1 MNGSHTSQR
10 TCWVDKAERSY
21 LPRHSSMSIRG
32 EGHHHHEVAAA
43 VIARQK
49 SSHGGTAVGSKNN
62 NKSWTN
68 VLKCLAIMIS
78 ATSVS
83 NYLLMRDATAQSAAV
98 SDGGGKS
105 PSSSKRSYDELVARN
120 LELETKLRHAE
131 EALQKKSDAVVVVE
145 ERRRHLPSAASSA
158 AISAASSLIPPTIK
172 SSSQSSQLLVK
183 ANSINS
189 YWWPSAEHDGGL
201 LGRIYASQNPID
213 CSSNQTKFFIWQS
226 LRNNQEDTRGLTA
239 FAHAGIS
246 HLFHALTD
254 GDAIVK
260 QKSEA
265 EIDGAYDAAVS
276 SRVLL
281 SDDKLWPMAK
291 GCEHGPET
299 RDCYFEPLSS
309 TCTLKHVNNISDTQ
323 HSFVLSKTN
332 EEYNRSV
339 RTIYSSQR
347 IWYRITENK
356 YSWINLPSGSGSSSN
371 SEKDHSAISIT
382 AAAFAYYFRLRPWL
396 IQEIDARIRQSIP
409 SDLNPDRTVGIPI
422 RRSDKCHGHNIT
434 GSAKGELECPPLSL
448 YLEGL
453 RSFIAF
459 DPNIE
464 NVIVTSEDKLACD
477 EFLELL
483 ATEMPNLRVILN
495 VGDVQQGTGSGSH
508 LESYVEGAV
517 NANVVASALTSLHLH
532 LRARYFVITSKSTWT
547 STIAVMA
554 RVHGF
559 ATGEISVIDIGR
571 NHNTF
576 SSLARSGC
584 V

>member
-1 MNGSHTSQR
+1 
-10 TCWVDKAERSY
+10 
-21 LPRHSSMSIRG
+21 MSAQG
-32 EGHHHHEVAAA
+32 DVVAAVA
-43 VIARQK
+43 TRQK
-49 SSHGGTAVGSKNN
+49 NSHGGTTGSN
-62 NKSWTN
+62 NKSWSN

-78 ATSVS
+78 ATTVS
-83 NYLLMRDATAQSAAV
+83 NYVLLMRDAT
-98 SDGGGKS
+98 
-105 PSSSKRSYDELVARN
+105 PSQRSYDELVARN
-120 LELETKLRHAE
+120 LELETKLRHAM
-131 EALQKKSDAVVVVE
+131 EALQKKS
-145 ERRRHLPSAASSA
+145 SS
-158 AISAASSLIPPTIK
+158 SSSLPIK

-201 LGRIYASQNPID
+201 LGRIHASQNPLD

-226 LRNNQEDTRGLTA
+226 LRNNEEDTRGLTA

-254 GDAIVK
+254 GDA
-260 QKSEA
+260 
-265 EIDGAYDAAVS
+265 YDADVIS

-281 SDDKLWPMAK
+281 SDNKLWPMAK

-309 TCTLKHVNNISDTQ
+309 TCTLDHINDISDKQ
-323 HSFVLSKTN
+323 HSYVLSKTD

-339 RTIYSSQR
+339 RSLYSSQR

-356 YSWINLPSGSGSSSN
+356 YSWINLPGTNGSGRSN
-371 SEKDHSAISIT
+371 SEKDHSAIAIT

-396 IQEIDARIRQSIP
+396 IQEIDTRIRQSIP
-409 SDLNPDRTVGIPI
+409 RDLNPDRTVGIPI

-434 GSAKGELECPPLSL
+434 GSAKGELECPPLAL

-453 RSFIAF
+453 RSFVKF

-483 ATEMPNLRVILN
+483 AIEMPNLHVILN
-495 VGDVQQGTGSGSH
+495 VGDVQQGTGSGSQ
-508 LESYVEGAV
+508 LESYVEGAA
-517 NANVVASALTSLHLH
+517 NANVVASALTSMHLH

-554 RVHGF
+554 RVYGF

-576 SSLARSGC
+576 SNLARSGC